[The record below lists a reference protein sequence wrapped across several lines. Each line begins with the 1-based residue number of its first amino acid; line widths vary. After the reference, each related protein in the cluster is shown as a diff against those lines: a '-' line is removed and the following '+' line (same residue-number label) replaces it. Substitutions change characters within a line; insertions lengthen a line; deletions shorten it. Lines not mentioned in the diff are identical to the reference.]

1 MDETVFNF
9 LQIFQ
14 IYTYLNYALMSPY
27 SRKQTYLLGSPD
39 HKQRR
44 SLHAECECPDSCI
57 CCSPGHTLQSHN
69 FLGCSF
75 TVAVIHLVFTETI
88 GLGAQ
93 EQK

>member
-39 HKQRR
+39 HK
-44 SLHAECECPDSCI
+44 
-57 CCSPGHTLQSHN
+57 
-69 FLGCSF
+69 
-75 TVAVIHLVFTETI
+75 
-88 GLGAQ
+88 
-93 EQK
+93 